1 MKDGSKID
9 DLSPCQDVG
18 PGGPIE
24 DSQSEAP
31 RPRQKRKN
39 RTGISRKGLGSAG
52 QPLSV
57 SSDATPASLSE
68 GAGENDTRQ
77 LPIVAPDYSGPKLNM
92 LLIEQLSFSVP
103 QAHPDTNLGVQ
114 REIGA
119 IELYQ
124 DFKPI
129 DATES
134 ALARIAVGLTN
145 ATMEGLQRAASNSN
159 LDARQSELRLSQ
171 KSAATLI
178 DVLTLLE
185 KHRGLGPQVSVGSVN
200 VGSGGQA
207 IVGNVQSPSK
217 PEDKRL
223 MLDPSKSRGNRMTF
237 RRVSN
242 VKTPRT

>member
-31 RPRQKRKN
+31 RPQQKRKN
-39 RTGISRKGLGSAG
+39 RTGISRKGLSSAAS
-52 QPLSV
+52 SV
-57 SSDATPASLSE
+57 ASETTDPESLRV
-68 GAGENDTRQ
+68 GAGEDDTRQ
-77 LPIVAPDYSGPKLNM
+77 LQIVAPDDSGPKLNM

-114 REIGA
+114 REVGS
-119 IELYQ
+119 IELYR
-124 DFKPI
+124 DFKPV

-134 ALARIAVGLTN
+134 VLARLAVGFTN
-145 ATMEGLQRAASNSN
+145 ATMDGLQRAASHQN
-159 LDARQSELRLSQ
+159 LEARQVELRLSQ

-185 KHRGLGPQVSVGSVN
+185 QRRGLGPQVSVGSVN

-207 IVGNVQSPSK
+207 IVGNVQSAPKREQK
-217 PEDKRL
+217 PL
-223 MLDPSKSRGNRMTF
+223 VLDPFKSRGNRMTF

-242 VKTPRT
+242 VKPPRT

>member
-1 MKDGSKID
+1 MTDGSKID

-18 PGGPIE
+18 PRGPIE

-31 RPRQKRKN
+31 RPQQKRKN
-39 RTGISRKGLGSAG
+39 RTGISRKGLGSAAATD
-52 QPLSV
+52 PESV
-57 SSDATPASLSE
+57 RV
-68 GAGENDTRQ
+68 GAGEDDARQ
-77 LPIVAPDYSGPKLNM
+77 LQIVAPGDSRPKLNM
-92 LLIEQLSFSVP
+92 LLVEQLSYSVP
-103 QAHPDTNLGVQ
+103 QAHPDTKLGVQ
-114 REIGA
+114 RELGS
-119 IELYQ
+119 IELYR
-124 DFKPI
+124 DFKPL

-134 ALARIAVGLTN
+134 VLARLAVGFTN
-145 ATMEGLQRAASNSN
+145 ATMDGLQRAASNAN
-159 LDARQSELRLSQ
+159 FDARQVELRLSQ

-207 IVGNVQSPSK
+207 IVGNVQPASK

-223 MLDPSKSRGNRMTF
+223 VLDPSRSRGNRMTF

-242 VKTPRT
+242 GKPPRT

>member
-31 RPRQKRKN
+31 RPQQKRKN
-39 RTGISRKGLGSAG
+39 RTGISRKGLGSAAS
-52 QPLSV
+52 SV
-57 SSDATPASLSE
+57 ASETTDPESLRV
-68 GAGENDTRQ
+68 GAGEDDTRQ
-77 LPIVAPDYSGPKLNM
+77 LQIVAPDDSGPKLNM

-114 REIGA
+114 REVGS
-119 IELYQ
+119 IELYR
-124 DFKPI
+124 DFKPV

-134 ALARIAVGLTN
+134 VLARLAVGFTN
-145 ATMEGLQRAASNSN
+145 ATMDGLQRAASNQN
-159 LDARQSELRLSQ
+159 LEARQVELRLSQ

-185 KHRGLGPQVSVGSVN
+185 KHRGLGPQISVGSVN
-200 VGSGGQA
+200 VGCGGQA
-207 IVGNVQSPSK
+207 VVGNVQPASK

-223 MLDPSKSRGNRMTF
+223 VLDPSKSRGNRMTF

-242 VKTPRT
+242 VKPPRT

>member
-1 MKDGSKID
+1 
-9 DLSPCQDVG
+9 
-18 PGGPIE
+18 
-24 DSQSEAP
+24 
-31 RPRQKRKN
+31 
-39 RTGISRKGLGSAG
+39 
-52 QPLSV
+52 
-57 SSDATPASLSE
+57 
-68 GAGENDTRQ
+68 
-77 LPIVAPDYSGPKLNM
+77 M

-124 DFKPI
+124 DFKPV

-134 ALARIAVGLTN
+134 VLARVAVGLTN
-145 ATMEGLQRAASNSN
+145 ATMDGLQRAASSQN
-159 LDARQSELRLSQ
+159 LGARQTELRLSQ
-171 KSAATLI
+171 KSAATLV

-185 KHRGLGPQVSVGSVN
+185 KRRGLGPQVSVGSVN

-223 MLDPSKSRGNRMTF
+223 VLDPSRSRGNRMTF
-237 RRVSN
+237 RKVGN
-242 VKTPRT
+242 VKPPRT

>member
-31 RPRQKRKN
+31 RPKQKRKN
-39 RTGISRKGLGSAG
+39 RTGISRKGLGSAAS
-52 QPLSV
+52 SV
-57 SSDATPASLSE
+57 ASEATDPASLRV
-68 GAGENDTRQ
+68 GAGEDDTRQ
-77 LPIVAPDYSGPKLNM
+77 LQIAAPDDSRPKHNM

-114 REIGA
+114 REVGS
-119 IELYQ
+119 IELYR
-124 DFKPI
+124 DFKPV

-134 ALARIAVGLTN
+134 VLARLAVGFTN
-145 ATMEGLQRAASNSN
+145 ATMDGLQRAASNQN
-159 LDARQSELRLSQ
+159 LEARQVELRLSQ

-185 KHRGLGPQVSVGSVN
+185 KHRGLGPQISVGSVN
-200 VGSGGQA
+200 VGCGGQA
-207 IVGNVQSPSK
+207 VVGNVQPASK

-223 MLDPSKSRGNRMTF
+223 VLDPSKSRGNRMTF
-237 RRVSN
+237 RRESN
-242 VKTPRT
+242 VKPPRT